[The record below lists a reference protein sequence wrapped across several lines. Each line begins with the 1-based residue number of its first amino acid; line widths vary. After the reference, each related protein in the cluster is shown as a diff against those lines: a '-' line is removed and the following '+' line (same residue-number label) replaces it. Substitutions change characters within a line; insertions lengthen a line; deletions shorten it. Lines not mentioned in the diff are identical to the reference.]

1 MNSLLKLHTCF
12 RQLVLQD
19 LFLARNIS
27 TSQYVGQYKVKPQ
40 SAHTRDETEVI
51 LKSAVVAPQEAN
63 PVVAEAQD
71 PIRVQAAN
79 GFYST
84 SIFQDE
90 LVSKFVNCMMYDGKK
105 TVSQRVM
112 EDTFEQIKKVQLA
125 RYHKANDNKDEI
137 ELDPLKIFHVAI
149 ANVKPVLG
157 VQTMKKKGKK
167 LQVPYPL
174 PDSRRRFLAIK
185 WLLTTARS
193 RPGNTTPMSDKLSKE
208 ILDAYKKEGTV
219 IQKKIDYHKRA
230 ELLRAFAHYRWW

>member
-1 MNSLLKLHTCF
+1 MNGVKKLQVCFHQLAFQDCLLI
-12 RQLVLQD
+12 
-19 LFLARNIS
+19 RNIS
-27 TSQYVGQYKVKPQ
+27 TSLYVSQYNGKPQ
-40 SAHTRDETEVI
+40 PAHTKDETEVM
-51 LKSAVVAPQEAN
+51 LKATTAAPQEMN
-63 PVVAEAQD
+63 PVVAEAED

-79 GFYST
+79 SFYST

-105 TVSQRVM
+105 NVSQRVM
-112 EDTFEQIKKVQLA
+112 EDTFEQIKKIQLA
-125 RYHKANDNKDEI
+125 RYHKVDKKDEI
-137 ELDPLKIFHVAI
+137 ELDPLKVFHTAI

-174 PDSRRRFLAIK
+174 PDNRRRFLAIK

-193 RPGNTTPMSDKLSKE
+193 RPGNAVPMSDKLSKE